1 MNSEETLWDIEEV
14 AKYLKVSKDTIHRWI
29 ETKQLPTIH
38 VGKKW
43 LFRKEEIDI
52 WLDSMKSTSNG
63 EER

>member
-1 MNSEETLWDIEEV
+1 MNSEETLWDVEEV
-14 AKYLKVSKDTIHRWI
+14 AKYLKVSKDTIYRWI
-29 ETKQLPTIH
+29 ETKQMPTVR

-43 LFRKEEIDI
+43 LFRKEEIDA